1 LAFPISHPDKIITNK
16 IKKLLRILKKNLPN
30 EIKEDEE
37 VWFFDE
43 SRFGTHS
50 KLGHGWFKT
59 GIRTPVKIK
68 LGYKNF
74 YLYSAANPKTGEEF
88 TLLLPKVNIDC
99 MNVFL
104 DEFVKFIKNR
114 KIVIVMDGAGWHK
127 SDKLIFPR
135 NIRIIIQPPYSP
147 ELNPIERLW
156 QFIKNHT
163 IKNRIYKTLEELES
177 KLCKFIRTLTPEII
191 RSVCSVSYMEL

>member
-1 LAFPISHPDKIITNK
+1 M
-16 IKKLLRILKKNLPN
+16 
-30 EIKEDEE
+30 
-37 VWFFDE
+37 
-43 SRFGTHS
+43 
-50 KLGHGWFKT
+50 
-59 GIRTPVKIK
+59 KIK

-88 TLLLPKVNIDC
+88 TLLLPNVNINC

-156 QFIKNHT
+156 QHIKDHT
-163 IKNRIYKTLEELES
+163 IKNKIYKTLPELEN
-177 KLCKFIRTLTPEII
+177 KVCKFIRTLNPEII
-191 RSVCSVSYMEL
+191 RSVCRVSYI

>member
-1 LAFPISHPDKIITNK
+1 M
-16 IKKLLRILKKNLPN
+16 
-30 EIKEDEE
+30 
-37 VWFFDE
+37 
-43 SRFGTHS
+43 
-50 KLGHGWFKT
+50 
-59 GIRTPVKIK
+59 KIK

-88 TLLLPKVNIDC
+88 TLLLPNVNINC
-99 MNVFL
+99 MNVFV

-156 QFIKNHT
+156 QHIKDHT
-163 IKNRIYKTLEELES
+163 IKNKIYKTLPELEN
-177 KLCKFIRTLTPEII
+177 KVCKFIRTLNPEII
-191 RSVCSVSYMEL
+191 RSVCRVSYI